1 MIIAVT
7 YENGQ
12 VFQHFGHTERF
23 KFYQIENGK
32 IISSE
37 VVSTFGAGHSALA
50 TFLLDSSADVLICG
64 GIGAGAKNA
73 LANAGIKLYGGVKG
87 SADAAVG
94 AFLAGIL
101 DFNPDVQCSHHH
113 GADAESH
120 TCGSHGCTGHSCGG
134 NCGE

>member
-1 MIIAVT
+1 MIIAVA

-12 VFQHFGHTERF
+12 VFQHFGHTDKF

-32 IISSE
+32 IIFSE
-37 VVSTFGAGHSALA
+37 VVSTFGTGHSALA
-50 TFLLDSSADVLICG
+50 TFLLDSSADVVICG
-64 GIGAGAKNA
+64 GIGLGAKNT

-101 DFNPDVQCSHHH
+101 DYNPDVQCNHHSK
-113 GADAESH
+113 GNGEH
-120 TCGSHGCTGHSCGG
+120 TCGSHGCGGHCGK
-134 NCGE
+134 

>member
-1 MIIAVT
+1 MIIAVA

-12 VFQHFGHTERF
+12 VFQHFGHTENF

-32 IISSE
+32 IIFSE
-37 VVSTFGAGHSALA
+37 VVSTFGTGHSALA
-50 TFLLDSSADVLICG
+50 TFLLDSSADVVICG
-64 GIGAGAKNA
+64 GIGLGAKNA

-101 DFNPDVQCSHHH
+101 DYNPDVQCNHHS
-113 GADAESH
+113 ECNVEH
-120 TCGSHGCTGHSCGG
+120 TCGSHGCGGHCGK
-134 NCGE
+134 